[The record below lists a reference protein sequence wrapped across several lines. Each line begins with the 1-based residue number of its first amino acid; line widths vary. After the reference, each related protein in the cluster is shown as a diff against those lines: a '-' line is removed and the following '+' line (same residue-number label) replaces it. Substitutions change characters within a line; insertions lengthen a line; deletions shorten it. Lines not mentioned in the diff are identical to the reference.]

1 MSLFLVGVSSEVVSL
16 SRNVCFDVGVRVV
29 VDGDVFGR
37 LIGVVEWEVAGEE

>member
-16 SRNVCFDVGVRVV
+16 SRNVCFDGVMVV
-29 VDGDVFGR
+29 EDGR

>member
-16 SRNVCFDVGVRVV
+16 SRNVCFDVVMVV
-29 VDGDVFGR
+29 EDGR